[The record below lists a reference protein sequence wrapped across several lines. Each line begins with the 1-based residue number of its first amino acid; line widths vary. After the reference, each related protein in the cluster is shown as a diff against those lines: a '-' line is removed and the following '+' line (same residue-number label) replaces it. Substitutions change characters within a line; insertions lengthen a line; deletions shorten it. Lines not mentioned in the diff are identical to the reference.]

1 MKYIIDLDGTLL
13 DGANPNLDSVEFVN
27 ELQNKNCEFVVM
39 TNSVK
44 SPNIIKERL
53 SNVGIEIGVEKII
66 NPIIAMNIYV
76 QRNNLN
82 SAYVIGSK
90 LEKGQ
95 VTVEPNETNP
105 DVVLLL
111 DFEKDNFGY
120 KELQKIFDYMEDDIP
135 VITASRSK
143 FYLKNGSRQLDTG
156 AFVSLLET
164 VTGEFIEVIGKPS
177 KNYFESA
184 IEKLGTVASDV
195 TVIGDDWQ
203 TDILGAVEVGCHAIL
218 LKSGKYSVGDEENAI
233 VKESVDK
240 LMEIF
245 VK

>member
-13 DGANPNLDSVEFVN
+13 DGANANLDSVDFVS
-27 ELQNKNCEFVVM
+27 ELQKKNCEFVVM

-53 SNVGIEIGVEKII
+53 SNVGIKIGVEKII
-66 NPIIAMNIYV
+66 NPIIAMNVYV

-90 LEKGQ
+90 LEKDQ
-95 VTVEPNETNP
+95 VTVELNEINP
-105 DVVLLL
+105 DIVLLL

-120 KELQKIFDYMEDDIP
+120 NELQKTFDYMADGIP

-143 FYLKNGSRQLDTG
+143 FYLKNGSKQLDTG

-164 VTGEFIEVIGKPS
+164 VTGECIEVIGKPS

-184 IEKLGTVASDV
+184 IAKLDTVASDV

-203 TDILGAVEVGCHAIL
+203 TDVLGATEVGCHAIL

-240 LMEIF
+240 LMDIF
-245 VK
+245 AE